1 MNRWS
6 SSVTVWRPR
15 GLVDELAKT
24 ALGRYAVAVIGE
36 EPRLAYNRVLL
47 SSVLAGRPARTRS
60 SSGRPTGGGIAA
72 SRCATAIASPRS
84 TPAAAS
90 SRSPAKRALE
100 YSKLVLATG
109 STPLR
114 LNVPGAD
121 LAGVHTFRDTRD
133 VDLLLSARCRR
144 RSASSS
150 VGGGLLGLEAA
161 YGLAKAGAP
170 VTLLHLMDR
179 LMERQLDGPAADLLK
194 TLVERKGIRILLNA
208 STKCIHGD
216 GHVEAVELA
225 DGSRIEADAVIFAA
239 GIRPNIA
246 LAKDAGIAVNRG
258 IVVNDEMQ
266 TASPDIYALGECA
279 EHRGTC
285 YGLVEPAYEQAR
297 VLARHLAGR
306 PASYQGSVVST
317 NLKVSGV
324 SVFSAG
330 DFMGGEGGESLVL
343 TDRQAR
349 HLQEARH
356 RRRPAHRRG
365 AHRRYRRCAVVSRAD
380 PQPREGDGDPHRHDV
395 RPRARASGR
404 QGSLIRR
411 LEMTAIDPTLR
422 ATKTTCPY
430 CGVGCGVLATPTA
443 RAGAAIAGDP
453 DHPANFGR
461 LCSKGSALGETVGAG
476 KPVAVP
482 DDPLQGGAGTR
493 RLERCA
499 RPRRPPHAAHR
510 PRATAPTRSRSH
522 LSGQLRPRITTSPTS

>member
-1 MNRWS
+1 MSEPLVIVGNGMAAAR
-6 SSVTVWRPR
+6 
-15 GLVDELAKT
+15 LVDELAKT

-47 SSVLAGRPARTRS
+47 SSVLAGETGSHEIELRPADWWRHRGVTVRYGYRVTEIDV
-60 SSGRPTGGGIAA
+60 GRRELKIAGEE
-72 SRCATAIASPRS
+72 SM
-84 TPAAAS
+84 
-90 SRSPAKRALE
+90 E

-121 LAGVHTFRDTRD
+121 LGGVHTFRDTRD
-133 VDLLLSARCRR
+133 VDLLLTLAAAKKRVVV
-144 RSASSS
+144 

-239 GIRPNIA
+239 GIRPNVA
-246 LAKDAGIAVNRG
+246 LAKEAGIAVNRG
-258 IVVNDEMQ
+258 VVVNDVMQ
-266 TASPDIYALGECA
+266 TASSDIFALGECA

-306 PASYQGSVVST
+306 PATYQGSVVST

-330 DFMGGEGGESLVL
+330 DFMGGEGSESLVL
-343 TDRQAR
+343 SD
-349 HLQEARH
+349 
-356 RRRPAHRRG
+356 RRRGTYKKLVIADGRLTG
-365 AHRRYRRCAVVSRAD
+365 AVLI
-380 PQPREGDGDPHRHDV
+380 GDTVD
-395 RPRARASGR
+395 ALWYLE
-404 QGSLIRR
+404 LIRNR
-411 LEMTAIDPTLR
+411 D
-422 ATKTTCPY
+422 K
-430 CGVGCGVLATPTA
+430 V
-443 RAGAAIAGDP
+443 AAIRTDMM
-453 DHPANFGR
+453 FGR
-461 LCSKGSALGETVGAG
+461 ALAQPSK
-476 KPVAVP
+476 
-482 DDPLQGGAGTR
+482 
-493 RLERCA
+493 
-499 RPRRPPHAAHR
+499 AA
-510 PRATAPTRSRSH
+510 
-522 LSGQLRPRITTSPTS
+522 